1 MAQALKA
8 EDLVF
13 ENWTIKNKRKQDLF
27 NKKKHQDKYIRNKP
41 SNKSGGKKQ
50 IKVIINEED
59 LE

>member
-1 MAQALKA
+1 MATAIKA

-13 ENWTIKNKRKQDLF
+13 ENWAIKNKRKQDIY
-27 NKKKHQDKYIRNKP
+27 NKNKHRDKYIRNKP

>member
-41 SNKSGGKKQ
+41 SNKSGNKR
-50 IKVIINEED
+50 IKIIINEED
-59 LE
+59 